1 MNGRIPMPIRVLVV
15 DDEPIARRR
24 VRRMLRLEPDV
35 DVIDEV
41 GSGSEAIEAIRKERP
56 DLVLLDVQ
64 MPDVDGFRVVDALG
78 AEAMPPTIFVT
89 AFNEYAVRAFD
100 VNAIDYLL
108 KPYDPERFRSAFQ
121 RARSHMERVSSAE
134 QGRKIRALLEQV
146 IGDDRTSA
154 ALADRG
160 PASAPNGMGAPPPRV
175 RFLDRLMV
183 KHDGRVSFVKVSD
196 VDWFEAS
203 GNYVRVHV
211 GKGSHLIRETMHHIE
226 AQLEPSMF
234 VRIHRAVIVNIDRI
248 KELQPW
254 FAGDYVVLLRDGRQ
268 LKLSRTYREHLQSRM
283 HRFA

>member
-1 MNGRIPMPIRVLVV
+1 
-15 DDEPIARRR
+15 
-24 VRRMLRLEPDV
+24 
-35 DVIDEV
+35 
-41 GSGSEAIEAIRKERP
+41 
-56 DLVLLDVQ
+56 
-64 MPDVDGFRVVDALG
+64 
-78 AEAMPPTIFVT
+78 MPPTIFVT

-121 RARSHMERVSSAE
+121 RARSHLERISSAE

-146 IGDDRTSA
+146 LGEDRTSA
-154 ALADRG
+154 ALADR
-160 PASAPNGMGAPPPRV
+160 PAQPMGGQAAMPRT

-183 KHDGRVSFVKVSD
+183 KHDGRVFFVKVSD

-203 GNYVRVHV
+203 GNYVRVHT
-211 GKGSHLIRETMHHIE
+211 GKVSHLIRETMHHVE
-226 AQLEPSMF
+226 AQLDPSMF

-254 FAGDYVVLLRDGRQ
+254 FAGDYVVILRDGRQ